1 MLTKRERQL
10 SAFMILIQIILSL
23 IVFLSI
29 QLFFHE
35 TVFNQPVKSLL
46 MIQILVIWYFCFQRF
61 KLGIIFRTIAF
72 IEMVR
77 GYFITI
83 CIGTILFMVEI
94 ELISSFYPIESA
106 HKYLIYFSICNFFVL
121 IAYKYLFYN
130 SMAYIRR
137 RGHNTRHALIIA
149 DTNSI
154 PFLEAFYRS
163 KDWGFRICA
172 IFSSDNNLAGKYA
185 EVKVTNNIHELT
197 DYIQNN
203 AVDDIFYTIS
213 SENAEF
219 STNQLI
225 KYSKAIGVTL
235 HIMQSEY
242 LLKMR
247 SGKLKKN
254 FTGTFKTYQSTPE
267 EYFWLKIKDS
277 FDWLFSLLI
286 IIAVSPIMLLIAL
299 LIKMEDGGSVFF
311 KQERIGLN
319 GRKFYCL
326 KFRSMIP
333 EAEALRAQLA
343 GLNES
348 DGPTFKMENDPR
360 ITRIGRFIRKTSLDE
375 LPQFFNVLKNDMSIV
390 GPRPPLHSEV
400 LQYEQSQIRRLSMKP
415 GITCIWQVWGRNSV
429 SFKEWMQMDLKYIDN
444 WSIWLDL
451 KIIAATV
458 LVVFKANGR

>member
-1 MLTKRERQL
+1 
-10 SAFMILIQIILSL
+10 
-23 IVFLSI
+23 
-29 QLFFHE
+29 
-35 TVFNQPVKSLL
+35 

-61 KLGIIFRTIAF
+61 RLGIIFRTVAF
-72 IEMVR
+72 IDMLR

-83 CIGTILFMVEI
+83 LVGTLIFMGEV

-106 HKYLIYFSICNFFVL
+106 HEYLIYFAIINFFVL
-121 IAYKYLFYN
+121 ITYKYLFYN
-130 SMAYIRR
+130 SMAYIRS

-149 DTNSI
+149 DTESI

-172 IFSSDNNLAGKYA
+172 IFSTDGELADRYR
-185 EVKVTNNIHELT
+185 KVQMISNVSELT
-197 DYIQNN
+197 DYLQNN

-213 SENAEF
+213 SENTLL
-219 STNQLI
+219 SGNQLI
-225 KYSKAIGVTL
+225 KYSQTTGVTL
-235 HIMQSEY
+235 HVMQPEY
-242 LLKMR
+242 LMKMK

-267 EYFWLKIKDS
+267 EYFWLKIKDC
-277 FDWLFSLLI
+277 FDWVFSLLI
-286 IIAVSPIMLLIAL
+286 IIAVSPIMLLIAI
-299 LIKMEDGGSVFF
+299 LIKLEDGGPVLF

-326 KFRSMIP
+326 KFRSMVP
-333 EAEALRAQLA
+333 DAEALRAQLA
-343 GLNES
+343 SLNES
-348 DGPTFKMENDPR
+348 DGPTFKIENDPR
-360 ITRIGRFIRKTSLDE
+360 ITRVGRFIRKTSLDE
-375 LPQFFNVLKNDMSIV
+375 LPQFYNVLKNDMSIV

-400 LQYEQSQIRRLSMKP
+400 IQYEQDQIRRLSMKP

-429 SFKEWMQMDLKYIDN
+429 SFKEWMQMDLKYIDT
-444 WSIWLDL
+444 WSVWLDL